1 MNSPEPVIVA
11 HLFPELL
18 DSLVALLAD
27 LEQDDWEHPTVCPG
41 WSVRDVALH
50 LLAGEIGILSRQRD
64 RYEPYA
70 HEISSWE
77 DLVRL
82 INRLNAEWV
91 QATRRLSPRL
101 LTELLQFTGPKVNTY
116 FQSLDPFVM
125 GGPVDWA
132 GPEAA
137 PVWLDL
143 AREYTERWHHQQQ
156 IRDAVNRPG
165 MKSPRHMKPVCDT
178 FVRALPHSYRH
189 TVAEVGAVVAVKI
202 TGESGGRW
210 ALVREVSSWQ
220 LYVGEPRNAN
230 AVVAMDDDTAWRMFT
245 KGIKPG
251 EIKSNVRLEGE
262 EELGIRMLETIAII
276 G

>member
-11 HLFPELL
+11 HLFPEVL
-18 DSLVALLAD
+18 DALLALLAE
-27 LEQDDWEHPTVCPG
+27 LEQEAWERPTVCPD
-41 WSVRDVALH
+41 WSVKDVALH

-101 LTELLQFTGPKVNTY
+101 LTELLQFTGPQVNAY
-116 FQSLDPFVM
+116 FQSLDPFAM

-132 GPEAA
+132 GAEAA

-156 IRDAVNRPG
+156 IRDAVNRQG
-165 MKSPRHMKPVCDT
+165 MKSPRHMKPVCDA
-178 FVRALPHSYRH
+178 FVRAVPHSYRH
-189 TVAEVGAVVAVKI
+189 TLAEVGAVVAVKI
-202 TGESGGRW
+202 TGESGGSW
-210 ALVREVSSWQ
+210 ALVKEASSWQ
-220 LYVGEPRNAN
+220 LYVGESRNAS
-230 AVVAMDDDTAWRMFT
+230 ATVTIDADTAWRLFT
-245 KGIKPG
+245 KGLKPD
-251 EIKSNVRLEGE
+251 EIKSKVRLEGE
-262 EELGIRMLETIAII
+262 QDLGARMLETIAII